1 MALRGYTHYCEV
13 DKKPG
18 WTLTDESFNSLKFV
32 LFGQQKVVEVIML
45 GE

>member
-32 LFGQQKVVEVIML
+32 LFWLAKSL
-45 GE
+45 RSH